1 MKLLDKIWNM
11 LGLVESEDA
20 EDTSPGTSD
29 KPVPRLERKVERPAK
44 AKDEVKPRWTQQ
56 TPVNSEPVSPP
67 TMPQRAAAT
76 PVATASVTVAPVIS
90 TQTNGKGKL
99 SITQPTGFDDARQ
112 IAENVTN
119 GKTVVVNFERTDGD
133 TTKRTVDFMSGIT
146 YAVGGTVQRISSTV
160 FLFAPAHVEVF
171 TSERFSEDEQS
182 MLPWRRS

>member
-1 MKLLDKIWNM
+1 MALKLLDKIWNM

-20 EDTSPGTSD
+20 EDTSPSTSD
-29 KPVPRLERKVERPAK
+29 KPVPRLERKAERPVK
-44 AKDEVKPRWTQQ
+44 ANDEVKPRRTQ
-56 TPVNSEPVSPP
+56 TSTNSEPVSLPIQ
-67 TMPQRAAAT
+67 PQRTPTPPSSSVMAT
-76 PVATASVTVAPVIS
+76 PAMPP
-90 TQTNGKGKL
+90 QTNGKGQL

>member
-1 MKLLDKIWNM
+1 LKLLDKIWNM

-29 KPVPRLERKVERPAK
+29 KPAPRLERKAERPVK
-44 AKDEVKPRWTQQ
+44 ANDEVKPRWTQ
-56 TPVNSEPVSPP
+56 TPVKSEPVVLP
-67 TMPQRAAAT
+67 TLPQRTSAT
-76 PVATASVTVAPVIS
+76 PSASASVTTTPAIL
-90 TQTNGKGKL
+90 TQTNGKGKV

>member
-29 KPVPRLERKVERPAK
+29 KPTPRSERKAERPAK
-44 AKDEVKPRWTQQ
+44 VNDEVKPRWTQ
-56 TPVNSEPVSPP
+56 TPANSEPVALP
-67 TMPQRAAAT
+67 TLPQRASATPSSSVAAT
-76 PVATASVTVAPVIS
+76 PVIS

-171 TSERFSEDEQS
+171 TSERFAEDEQS